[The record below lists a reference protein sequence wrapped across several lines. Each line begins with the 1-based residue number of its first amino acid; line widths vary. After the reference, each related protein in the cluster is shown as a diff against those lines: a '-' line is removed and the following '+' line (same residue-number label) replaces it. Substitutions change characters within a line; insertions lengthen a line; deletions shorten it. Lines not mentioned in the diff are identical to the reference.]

1 MTDDIL
7 DTEETSLVEI
17 VGTEEESSIQQLTL
31 YIPSKD
37 KNGKEVPNIL
47 DWIKESRKLLT
58 FIGGG
63 ATALPPAD
71 GTWLSPEIKIE
82 TVTDLKDEDVIW
94 EKTTII
100 YTYIKA
106 DSFLKS
112 LRALRNFL
120 HRFGRET
127 NQGEVVFE
135 FDGKF
140 FRISNFDRNE
150 NVKKGGR

>member
-1 MTDDIL
+1 MADNIL
-7 DTEETSLVEI
+7 DIVETSLVEI
-17 VGTEEESSIQQLTL
+17 VGAEEEPSIQQLTL
-31 YIPSKD
+31 YIPNKD
-37 KNGKEVPNIL
+37 KNGKEIAKFY
-47 DWIKESRKLLT
+47 DWVKEARKFLT
-58 FIGGG
+58 IIGGG

-71 GTWLSPEIKIE
+71 GSWLSPENKIE
-82 TVTDLKDEDVIW
+82 TITDLKDEDVIW

-106 DSFLKS
+106 DSFLNNLKS
-112 LRALRNFL
+112 LRKFL

-140 FRISNFDRNE
+140 FRISDFDE
-150 NVKKGGR
+150 S

>member
-1 MTDDIL
+1 
-7 DTEETSLVEI
+7 
-17 VGTEEESSIQQLTL
+17 
-31 YIPSKD
+31 
-37 KNGKEVPNIL
+37 
-47 DWIKESRKLLT
+47 
-58 FIGGG
+58 
-63 ATALPPAD
+63 
-71 GTWLSPEIKIE
+71 
-82 TVTDLKDEDVIW
+82 DLKDEDVIW

>member
-1 MTDDIL
+1 MTDDLL
-7 DTEETSLVEI
+7 DIVEINLAEI
-17 VGTEEESSIQQLTL
+17 VGAEEESSIQQLTL
-31 YIPSKD
+31 YIPNKD
-37 KNGKEVPNIL
+37 KSGKKITNIH
-47 DWIKESRKLLT
+47 DWIKKARKLLT

-71 GTWLSPEIKIE
+71 GTWLSPENKIE
-82 TVTDLKDEDVIW
+82 TVTDLKDEDVVW

-106 DSFLKS
+106 DSFLNS
-112 LRALRNFL
+112 LRVLRNFL
-120 HRFGRET
+120 HRFGKET

-140 FRISNFDRNE
+140 FRISDFDE
-150 NVKKGGR
+150 K